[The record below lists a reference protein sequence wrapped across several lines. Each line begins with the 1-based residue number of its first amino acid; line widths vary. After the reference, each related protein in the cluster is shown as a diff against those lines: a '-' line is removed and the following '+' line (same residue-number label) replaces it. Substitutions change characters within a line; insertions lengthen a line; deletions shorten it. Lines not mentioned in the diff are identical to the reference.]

1 MQSRSHKLEMV
12 NLCGSL
18 ALGFDSDATANN
30 PGLHCR
36 SFSWRSR
43 EFTRNWNSWKLGWLD
58 STRIQSNT
66 LVMMTSCPVICS
78 LCPYVI
84 CLFAGRRIF
93 TDAWVCA
100 TAGNDSAKSDQRAE
114 QSRSQQSRTSLN
126 QTKDNKSIV
135 RVPAHLLSLAANK
148 RTSQD
153 VDDAISHVCRR
164 SSNFLFKLFKFSQS

>member
-1 MQSRSHKLEMV
+1 MAQQRVHKELEQLEAWMV
-12 NLCGSL
+12 RQ
-18 ALGFDSDATANN
+18 
-30 PGLHCR
+30 H
-36 SFSWRSR
+36 
-43 EFTRNWNSWKLGWLD
+43 
-58 STRIQSNT
+58 SNT
-66 LVMMTSCPVICS
+66 IEYIGHDDIMPCDMQLMT
-78 LCPYVI
+78 L

-100 TAGNDSAKSDQRAE
+100 TAGHDSAKSDQRAE

-126 QTKDNKSIV
+126 QTEGDKSIV

>member
-1 MQSRSHKLEMV
+1 MV
-12 NLCGSL
+12 RQ
-18 ALGFDSDATANN
+18 
-30 PGLHCR
+30 H
-36 SFSWRSR
+36 
-43 EFTRNWNSWKLGWLD
+43 
-58 STRIQSNT
+58 SNT
-66 LVMMTSCPVICS
+66 IEYIGHDDIMPCDMQLILMP
-78 LCPYVI
+78 L
-84 CLFAGRRIF
+84 CLFVGRRIF

-135 RVPAHLLSLAANK
+135 RVPAPLLSLAANK
-148 RTSQD
+148 RTSQE